1 MPMELCPSG
10 DHQGRGQWAVVA
22 LPSVCGVELW
32 AWVLGWGL
40 LKGKDWTLPRPQ
52 SRENEVKLWKP
63 VTVNSAQWMQRVP
76 RI

>member
-1 MPMELCPSG
+1 M
-10 DHQGRGQWAVVA
+10 
-22 LPSVCGVELW
+22 PSVCGVELW

-40 LKGKDWTLPRPQ
+40 LKGKDWTIPRPQ